1 MGSSIVLK
9 LLNVTQY
16 YRNKKDRK
24 WYLPFGYASED
35 IELNKISL
43 HIYQGEALAIIG
55 EPGSSKTLL
64 GRIMSG
70 DIKPDRGKVLQS
82 VSTYYGDIKDKHL
95 LNITVK
101 EYTKDIQ
108 RLFTYETS
116 SHSVEQIIKFAHLD
130 DKASTKVNELSH
142 SEFAQLILSIARVCR
157 NEVIILNHIIEHLDE
172 DFLEKAK
179 QLSKDY
185 VSENLSIVF
194 IDNDVEK
201 VAKVSNYVAWIS
213 HGQLRLEGSLNQVLP
228 VFREHERDRL
238 SIKGEEEQQNFDMDW
253 KESRSRL
260 PEMSYNFKR
269 VERYKH
275 VKIPDFI
282 VKFWTVL
289 IAGLLA
295 FVLFG
300 ALVVNNVGKVEIPA
314 NEVQK
319 KVQNKDKDPFEEKL
333 AYGIVLDKSVKLNGE
348 ENRNIP
354 KYSFVTITGE
364 SAKNYRVVVDGKNYE
379 IGKSK
384 LQYFNPA
391 ALYESHEFKTLA
403 PYMKSNY
410 SNYVD
415 YFNGQ
420 LHKKH
425 EQVKKTLVPEE
436 DQRFVVPITQQ
447 PIDMLFND
455 ENKLTGF
462 VYPIV
467 DKDKLKDKYHI
478 KQDLWTVKTSDGYL
492 IADMKNNKW
501 IYVEL

>member
-24 WYLPFGYASED
+24 WYLPFGYAAED

-70 DIKPDRGKVLQS
+70 DIKPDRGKVIQS

-95 LNITVK
+95 LNITVE
-101 EYTKDIQ
+101 EYTQDIQ

-130 DKASTKVNELSH
+130 EKSSTKVNELSH
-142 SEFAQLILSIARVCR
+142 AEFAQLILSIARVCR
-157 NEVIILNHIIEHLDE
+157 NEVIILNHIIEHLNE
-172 DFLEKAK
+172 DFLQKAK
-179 QLSKDY
+179 ELTKDY

-194 IDNDVEK
+194 IDNDVDK
-201 VAKVSNYVAWIS
+201 VAQVSNYVAWIS

-238 SIKGEEEQQNFDMDW
+238 SIQSEEEKQNFDLDW

-260 PEMSYNFKR
+260 PEMSYSFKR

-282 VKFWTVL
+282 VKFWTIL

-295 FVLFG
+295 FVLF
-300 ALVVNNVGKVEIPA
+300 AAMVVNNVGKIEIPA

-319 KVQNKDKDPFEEKL
+319 KVQNKDKDPFEDKL

-364 SAKNYRVVVDGKNYE
+364 SAKNYRVVVDDKNYE

-425 EQVKKTLVPEE
+425 DQVKKTLVPEK

-467 DKDKLKDKYHI
+467 DKDKLKNKYHI
-478 KQDLWTVKTSDGYL
+478 KQDLWTVKTTDGYL